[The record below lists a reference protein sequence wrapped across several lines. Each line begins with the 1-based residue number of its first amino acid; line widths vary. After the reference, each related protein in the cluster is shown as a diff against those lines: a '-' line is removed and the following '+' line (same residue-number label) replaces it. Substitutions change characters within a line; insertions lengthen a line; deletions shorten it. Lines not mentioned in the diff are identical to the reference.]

1 MRQSGMDL
9 DRYRVA
15 PGSAVSLADHD
26 PDDDGG
32 GSLTK
37 ESAQEPLAATSAR
50 IGELQE
56 MVFAGGQHKV
66 LIVLQGMDTSGK
78 DGTIKH
84 VFADTNATGVSV
96 VSFKKP
102 TETELAHDYLWRV
115 HAQVPDAGRMTI
127 FNRSHY
133 EDVLV
138 VRVDELVPE
147 AQWRR
152 RYRHIRELER
162 MLADEGTLVRKFF
175 LHISKDEQR
184 DRLRARLE
192 DPTKTWK
199 FQEGD
204 LGVRERWDDYQRAYE
219 EALSETSTD
228 DAPWYVVPANRKW
241 YRNLVVA
248 NVLIESLEGLDLRYP
263 APDPGLADLRID

>member
-1 MRQSGMDL
+1 MDL

-15 PGSAVSLADHD
+15 PGTDISLEDWD
-26 PDDDGG
+26 PDDDGP
-32 GSLTK
+32 GSRTK
-37 ESAQEPLAATSAR
+37 EQGQKAAEKSGER
-50 IGELQE
+50 LGELQE
-56 MVFAGGQHKV
+56 LLFAGAQHKV

-84 VFADTNATGVSV
+84 VFGHTNAAGVDV
-96 VSFKKP
+96 ASFKKP

-115 HAQVPDAGRMTI
+115 HAQVPEAGRMTI

-152 RYRHIRELER
+152 RYRHIREFER
-162 MLADEGTLVRKFF
+162 MLAEEGTLVRKFF

-184 DRLRARLE
+184 DRLQARLD

-204 LGVRERWDDYQRAYE
+204 LGVRERWDDYQRAYA
-219 EALSETSTD
+219 EALGETSTD
-228 DAPWYVVPANRKW
+228 EAPWYVVPANHKW

-248 NVLIESLEGLDLRYP
+248 SVLIEALDGLDLRYP
-263 APDPGLADLRID
+263 RPAPGLTDLEID

>member
-1 MRQSGMDL
+1 MDL

-15 PGSAVSLADHD
+15 PGSKVSLEDWD

-32 GSLTK
+32 GHLTK
-37 ESAQEPLAATSAR
+37 GTAQEPLAESSER
-50 IGELQE
+50 LGELQE
-56 MVFAGGQHKV
+56 VLFAAAERKV

-84 VFADTNATGVSV
+84 VFRATNAAGVSV
-96 VSFKKP
+96 ASFKKP
-102 TETELAHDYLWRV
+102 TDTELAHDFLWRV
-115 HAQVPDAGRMTI
+115 HAQVPEAGRMTI

-138 VRVDELVPE
+138 VRVSDLVPE
-147 AQWRR
+147 ERWRR

-162 MLADEGTLVRKFF
+162 LLHDEGTLVLKFF

-184 DRLRARLE
+184 DRLQARLD
-192 DPTKTWK
+192 DPTKVWK

-219 EALSETSTD
+219 DALSETSSD
-228 DAPWYVVPANRKW
+228 EAPWYVVPANRKW
-241 YRNLVVA
+241 FRNLLVA
-248 NVLIESLEGLDLRYP
+248 NVLIRELEDLDLRYP
-263 APDPGLADLRID
+263 EPGPELEGLKIR